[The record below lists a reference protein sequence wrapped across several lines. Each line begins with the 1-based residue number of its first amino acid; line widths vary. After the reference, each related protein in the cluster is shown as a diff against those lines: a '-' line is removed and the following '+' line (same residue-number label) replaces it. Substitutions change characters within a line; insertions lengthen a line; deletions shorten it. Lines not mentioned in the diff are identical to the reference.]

1 VAGIDLA
8 LDVARD
14 VADSVDVGD
23 RGAAELHDETSHG
36 NRSRS
41 STASAPE
48 AAMVAGR
55 REKARIDT
63 GAMRRLQLHD
73 LRLVSGKIYRH

>member
-1 VAGIDLA
+1 
-8 LDVARD
+8 
-14 VADSVDVGD
+14 
-23 RGAAELHDETSHG
+23 
-36 NRSRS
+36 
-41 STASAPE
+41 
-48 AAMVAGR
+48 MVAGR